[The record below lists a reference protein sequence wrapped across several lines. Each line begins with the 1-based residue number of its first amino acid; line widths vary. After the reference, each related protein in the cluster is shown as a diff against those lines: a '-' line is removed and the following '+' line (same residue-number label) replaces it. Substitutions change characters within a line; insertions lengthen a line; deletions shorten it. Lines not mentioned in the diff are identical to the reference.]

1 MTTCNICGM
10 TYVEGDADDRKTH
23 ADEHKKLAS
32 GVLPYKVREF
42 MKAYGFA
49 VAHNDGGVDRL
60 KEQYDPELG
69 KLVVA
74 FSWWTRALSL
84 GVPKKDF
91 DAYMKAHLQFADS
104 LVTGVG
110 ESEAR
115 IAIQKWGRYAG

>member
-1 MTTCNICGM
+1 
-10 TYVEGDADDRKTH
+10 
-23 ADEHKKLAS
+23 
-32 GVLPYKVREF
+32 

-74 FSWWTRALSL
+74 FSWWARALSL